1 MKHDANHPTLRA
13 WTAWMLGVLA
23 LSTSLGLEAGIAQD
37 ARDTTS
43 SGASSPDAGVL
54 PAPAPTSSS
63 GHGSITDGVDCIACH
78 TTEGW
83 SFLGGGGGGGARGF
97 DHGRTGFPL
106 TARHRGPGCGE
117 CHRSGEA
124 TRRDC
129 ASCHDDPHQG
139 RLGRTCDRCHSAR
152 GWTDSRALEQ
162 HRATRLPLTGMHVLA
177 DCTQCHLRTG
187 EREWSAPPSECV
199 ACHAGELALD
209 VHPDHLGRAGSA
221 PFPRNCEECHRP
233 SGWSPAVVDP
243 ATLPL
248 VESLV
253 APADHEARFRIASGS
268 HRGLACESCHTA
280 EASPRVLECVGCHAH
295 DRVRLST
302 DHRGAVVATDAAGC
316 LRCHPGGMRR

>member
-1 MKHDANHPTLRA
+1 MRRAATLPGVWLLWVALGLSIPTA
-13 WTAWMLGVLA
+13 
-23 LSTSLGLEAGIAQD
+23 LGLEAGLAQE
-37 ARDTTS
+37 AA
-43 SGASSPDAGVL
+43 GADAGVL
-54 PAPAPTSSS
+54 PSPVVPPAAAER

-78 TTEGW
+78 TTQGW
-83 SFLGGGGGGGARGF
+83 SLSAGTGAGRGF

-152 GWTDSRALEQ
+152 GWSDTRALEL
-162 HRATRLPLTGMHVLA
+162 HRASRLPLTGMHVLA

-187 EREWSAPPSECV
+187 EREWSSPPSECV
-199 ACHAGELALD
+199 ACHADDLADD
-209 VHPDHLGRAGSA
+209 VHPDHLGRGGGM
-221 PFPRNCEECHRP
+221 PFPRDCAQCHRP

-253 APADHEARFRIASGS
+253 APEDHEGRFRIGSGS
-268 HRGLACESCHTA
+268 HRGLACESCHVA
-280 EASPRVLECVGCHAH
+280 PASPRLLECVGCHVH
-295 DRVRLST
+295 DRVRLLT
-302 DHRGAVVATDAAGC
+302 DHRGAAVATDAAGC